1 MKTTGI
7 FFGSSGGVT
16 EEVANKI
23 AEKLGVPG
31 SDVHNVASASPEDVG
46 KYEVLLLG
54 SSTWGAGDLQDDWY
68 DFLPKI
74 QKFDLSDIIVALVGC
89 GDSSS
94 FGDTFCDALGT
105 IYNDLQNTGCKFIG
119 SVDASDYTYDDSTAV
134 VGGRFVGLALDEMN
148 EDDKTPE
155 RIENWVNALKAEIC

>member
-1 MKTTGI
+1 M
-7 FFGSSGGVT
+7 
-16 EEVANKI
+16 ANRI
-23 AEKLGVPG
+23 AVKLGVSPA
-31 SDVHNVASASPEDVG
+31 DVYNVASASPEDLG

-74 QKFDLSDIIVALVGC
+74 KNLDLTGKLVALFGC

-105 IYNDLQNTGCKFIG
+105 IYSELQSAGCKFTG
-119 SVDASDYTYDDSTAV
+119 FVDASGYSYDNSTAV
-134 VGGRFVGLALDEMN
+134 VDGNFVGLALDEMN

-155 RIENWVNALKAEIC
+155 RIENWVNSLKEEIG